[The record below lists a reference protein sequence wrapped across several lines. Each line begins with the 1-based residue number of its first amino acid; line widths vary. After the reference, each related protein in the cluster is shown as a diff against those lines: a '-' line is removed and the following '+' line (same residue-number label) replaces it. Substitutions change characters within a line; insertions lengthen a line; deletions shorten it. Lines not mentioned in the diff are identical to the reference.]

1 MWFIYA
7 FLSAVF
13 ASFRKVN
20 DKQLS
25 HTVHHLH
32 LAWMMRLA
40 TLPVTG
46 LLAIVTGNFLP
57 SHPLSAAFWVSLV
70 VSTCITAPLDTAVY
84 LQSLKHGQLS
94 KTAPLLSLYPAVM
107 LLSGSLFLGQVP
119 SSTAIVAVLIIVA
132 GVFILNTNR
141 GNNNML
147 RNIWSNR
154 GTRFG
159 LLGVATISLHTTVG
173 SVAVLESSPF
183 FYAFWAALASAAV
196 QFGYAYIIAPGKW
209 RHPHGRLLIKNGTI
223 QGVAGA
229 LYFSAVAT
237 GPIAYVTA
245 IRSLSATLSA
255 VFGARVFKEGM
266 GTRKIVALCFIAIGA
281 ILLGLHA
288 Q

>member
-7 FLSAVF
+7 LLSAIF

-25 HTVHHLH
+25 HNVHHLH
-32 LAWMMRLA
+32 LAWMMRTA
-40 TLPVTG
+40 ALPITG
-46 LLAIVTGNFLP
+46 MLAIATGQFLP
-57 SHPLSAAFWVSLV
+57 DHTLSLAFWASLIIT
-70 VSTCITAPLDTAVY
+70 TCITAPLDTAVY

-107 LLSGSLFLGQVP
+107 LLSGALFLGQVP
-119 SSTAIVAVLIIVA
+119 SGMAVLAVLIIVA
-132 GVFILNTNR
+132 GVFILNTSR

-147 RNIWSNR
+147 RNIWGNR

-173 SVAVLESSPF
+173 SVAVLESSPL
-183 FYAFWAALASAAV
+183 FYAFWATLASAVV
-196 QFGYAYIIAPGKW
+196 QCLYAQIIAPGKW
-209 RHPHGRLLIKNGTI
+209 RHPHLKLIAKNGTI
-223 QGVAGA
+223 QGLAGA
-229 LYFSAVAT
+229 LYFSAVST

-266 GTRKIVALCFIAIGA
+266 GARKIIALCFVAVGA
-281 ILLGLHA
+281 MLLALNA
-288 Q
+288 